1 MVNQT
6 HTRKPRYHPP
16 GTAPGTY
23 DIARTRAAPPGHIE
37 VIDYDAEHYHKLD
50 GLDALRATQSLA
62 CRWIQIDGPPS
73 LDVLESVRQ
82 RYDID
87 PLVLEDIVNQ
97 GQRPKFNDYGAAIFI
112 TLSVPG
118 AGAITSDGVG
128 VYRQISLYVMDSVLI
143 TFMEQESRL
152 FDLLEER
159 LKRSGGRLR
168 RQPVHFL
175 AHALIDLAIDTL
187 FPLIDATA
195 ERLEALETAIIARPS
210 EDMLLETHTFR
221 SRLLVLRRIAWAS
234 RELVNAF
241 RRHADDVTDGSLR
254 PYLEDAY
261 DHIVSAIDLIEI
273 QRDIATNLI
282 EVYMS
287 VLSNR
292 MNEVIRL
299 LTIIATLFIPPTFL
313 VGLYGMNFDPAA
325 GPFSMPELSLPFGYV
340 SVLLV
345 ILVSMV
351 GMIVFFR
358 RRGWLGRR
366 QF

>member
-1 MVNQT
+1 MVN
-6 HTRKPRYHPP
+6 HPHFRKPSYHPP

-23 DIARTRAAPPGHIE
+23 DIARTRATPPGHIE
-37 VIDYDAEHYHKLD
+37 VIEYDAEHYQKLD
-50 GLDALRATQSLA
+50 GLPAVSAEQKLA

-73 LDVLESVRQ
+73 LDVLETVRQ
-82 RYDID
+82 RYGID

-97 GQRPKFNDYGAAIFI
+97 GQRPKFNDYGDAIFL
-112 TLSVPG
+112 TLTVPG
-118 AGAITSDGVG
+118 AEAPAAEGIG
-128 VYRQISLYVMDSVLI
+128 VYRQISLYLMDTVLI

-152 FDLLEER
+152 FDLLEDR
-159 LKRSGGRLR
+159 LKRTGGRLR
-168 RQPVHFL
+168 RKPVHFL

-195 ERLEALETAIIARPS
+195 ERLEELETDIIERPS
-210 EDMLLETHTFR
+210 EGMLLETHTFR
-221 SRLLVLRRIAWAS
+221 SRLLVLRRTAWAT

-241 RRHADDVTDGSLR
+241 RRHADDLTDGSLR

-325 GPFSMPELSLPFGYV
+325 GPFSMPELALPYGYLA
-340 SVLLV
+340 VLVV
-345 ILVSMV
+345 ILASMI
-351 GMIVFFR
+351 GMIFFFR
-358 RRGWLGRR
+358 RSGWLGRR
-366 QF
+366 RS